1 MFEIRSPHR
10 ALYLRFDICITCF
23 FLVCFIWPLT
33 RLVWFSREA
42 SPKTVKIYK
51 ELWRYQWLGTWYE
64 WDKYGQVISQSQR
77 CTCRKPRRAN
87 GCEVWPNCEILASES
102 PQMLKS
108 QIFTVFFAW
117 PVCYQSET
125 CSPGKG
131 KWLGPGALMANRFN
145 RLRVVCALTLH
156 RSVVPLP
163 VWIIKLLKCHVFLFF
178 PLWGIEN
185 YSKHGEFGV
194 NHGRFCSAPA
204 IKF

>member
-1 MFEIRSPHR
+1 MNGTSMDKSS
-10 ALYLRFDICITCF
+10 L
-23 FLVCFIWPLT
+23 
-33 RLVWFSREA
+33 SRRDA
-42 SPKTVKIYK
+42 PAGSLGGQMDVKF
-51 ELWRYQWLGTWYE
+51 
-64 WDKYGQVISQSQR
+64 
-77 CTCRKPRRAN
+77 
-87 GCEVWPNCEILASES
+87 WPNCEILASES

-163 VWIIKLLKCHVFLFF
+163 V
-178 PLWGIEN
+178 
-185 YSKHGEFGV
+185 
-194 NHGRFCSAPA
+194 
-204 IKF
+204 